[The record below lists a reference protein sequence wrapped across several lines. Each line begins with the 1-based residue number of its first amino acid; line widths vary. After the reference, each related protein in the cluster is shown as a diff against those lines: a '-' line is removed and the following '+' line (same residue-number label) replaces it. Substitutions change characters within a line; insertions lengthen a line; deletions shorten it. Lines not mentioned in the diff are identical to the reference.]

1 MQKSVKKLRNKVVIL
16 AVLTAIL
23 TAGVIISENFIKVDA
38 LIQSIALF
46 TFLTLIVAFGSIKI
60 LSNTFKSIRR
70 LKANPEILNGISIIT
85 LYFYSFSLT
94 LFPSL
99 IPTVSRPTLYIVT
112 SVIIFLL
119 SVLDLYRLVKENNYK
134 ASMDSFELKHPE
146 TVNVLRDNTFVEIK
160 FEKLKIGDII
170 EVKLG
175 EMVAA
180 DGIIIEGKTIGDEI
194 TEGTKNIEN
203 RILIKVTQTG
213 EDSSISQINLILKD
227 NSHHLGKNQVKTKII
242 KKFITL
248 AILILALAVGAMWAF
263 SKTPIN
269 TAVMTFVS
277 ILLIASPENFSH
289 MIDKYYKFGISKS
302 TQQGIFY
309 KGGDI
314 IEKLKDVS
322 RIIINKTGVITTSKP
337 EITNIIPKT
346 GYNEKRFLILV
357 AALESLSPHPFAEAI
372 TRFCKESKIVIEKV
386 HNHRFFEGHGIIGTL
401 NNQEIIIGNLKLMK
415 DSNVQMI
422 DELVKKAEVM
432 SRNIKSPV
440 FIARNRELI
449 GLIGIA
455 DSINN
460 HTKEGIHYL
469 NKNFKITLITGD
481 NEIITK
487 AIASELRIKEH
498 IGELKHSEKS
508 ETVKK
513 YQRDKEMVA
522 SIGNGLK
529 DKEIL
534 DASDVGIAIGASIN
548 ISDQKNDITIIKND
562 LNKIKTVFKNAE
574 IINDYSHKT
583 IVVLGLYHA
592 FLIPIAAGVFAP
604 VTGLIMHPIEAV
616 SLHILSFY
624 IINNYYSKFK
634 TNF

>member
-1 MQKSVKKLRNKVVIL
+1 MQKSVKKLRNKVIIL

-23 TAGVIISENFIKVDA
+23 TAGVIILENYVET
-38 LIQSIALF
+38 LF
-46 TFLTLIVAFGSIKI
+46 LLLTIIVAFGSIKI
-60 LSNTFKSIRR
+60 LTTTFKSIKG

-85 LYFYSFSLT
+85 LYFYAFSLT

-99 IPTVSRPTLYIVT
+99 VPTVSISTLYIVT
-112 SVIIFLL
+112 GVIILL
-119 SVLDLYRLVKENNYK
+119 LNIFELYRLVKEKNYK
-134 ASMDSFELKHPE
+134 ASIHTFDLKHPE
-146 TVNVLRDNTFVEIK
+146 TVNVLRDGNFIEIK
-160 FEKLKIGDII
+160 FEKLKIGDVI
-170 EVKLG
+170 EVKSG

-180 DGIIIEGKTIGDEI
+180 DGIIIEGIGVGDEI

-213 EDSSISQINLILKD
+213 EDASISQINLILKD
-227 NSHHLGKNQVKTKII
+227 SAHHLGRNQVKSKQIE
-242 KKFITL
+242 KFTTL
-248 AILILALAVGAMWAF
+248 AILILALAVAGMWAF
-263 SKTPIN
+263 SNTPIN
-269 TAVMTFVS
+269 TAVMIFVS
-277 ILLIASPENFSH
+277 ILLIASPENFSQI
-289 MIDKYYKFGISKS
+289 IDKYFKFGINNS

-322 RIIINKTGVITTSKP
+322 RIIINKTGVITASKP
-337 EITNIIPKT
+337 EITNIIPKV

-372 TRFCKESKIVIEKV
+372 TRFCKENHIAIKKV

-401 NNQEIIIGNLKLMK
+401 DNQEIIIGNLKLMK

-422 DELVKKAEVM
+422 DELVNKAEVM

-460 HTKEGIHYL
+460 HAKEGMHYL
-469 NKNFKITLITGD
+469 NKNFKVTLITGD

-487 AIASELRIKEH
+487 AIASELKIKEF

-513 YQRDKEMVA
+513 YQDEKEVVA

-529 DKEIL
+529 DKENL
-534 DASDVGIAIGASIN
+534 DTSDVGIAIGASIN
-548 ISDQKNDITIIKND
+548 ISDQKNDVTIIKND
-562 LNKIKTVFKNAE
+562 LNKIKTVFENAK

-583 IVVLGLYHA
+583 IIVLGLYHA
-592 FLIPIAAGVFAP
+592 FLIPVAAGVFAP
-604 VTGLIMHPIEAV
+604 VTGFILHPISAV
-616 SLHILSFY
+616 GLHILSSLV
-624 IINNYYSKFK
+624 INQYYSKFK